1 MSRWSVWWR
10 SAVGGVA
17 ALLMVDAV
25 GSFTGVSLALNPL
38 TLGTCGAFGVPGV
51 VTLLVLKAVF
61 G

>member
-1 MSRWSVWWR
+1 MSRWYAWRR
-10 SAVGGVA
+10 SAAGGLGA
-17 ALLMVDAV
+17 ILLVDAV

-38 TLGTCGAFGVPGV
+38 TLAAGGVFGVPGV